1 MAFGAGLQAGNRLLG
16 AAVRPMGS
24 ALSSILKPF
33 RQMPVNETFG
43 GEDDFSVLHARFKY
57 VANLDVHLCADMLR
71 NHNLKF
77 VFYGDEIHTVA
88 CFHSLTVQQYNWAGH
103 RQTVIGICNIW
114 SELTPRNAHRG
125 TFGSRNKAHARMFLF
140 DDEEF
145 LAASVSGDGFG
156 DLNAAKAVGK
166 QDGI

>member
-1 MAFGAGLQAGNRLLG
+1 
-16 AAVRPMGS
+16 
-24 ALSSILKPF
+24 
-33 RQMPVNETFG
+33 MPVNETFG

-103 RQTVIGICNIW
+103 RQTVVGICKIW
-114 SELTPRNAHRG
+114 SELTPPNAHRG
-125 TFGSRNKAHARMFLF
+125 TFRSRNKDHARMFLF

-145 LAASVSGDGFG
+145 LAAVYQAMAS
-156 DLNAAKAVGK
+156 AT
-166 QDGI
+166 